1 MYELLAENEGVVEY
15 VLRVLEW
22 VKGKLYH
29 MFYEVPYVG
38 EILDKI
44 PVWVYGIII
53 VVLFALTAFLAYH
66 TIISLKKFI
75 HQQIANSPLGS
86 AMEKRRTLAYADK
99 LVKEGDYIQ
108 ASDIYFSVGEKVTA
122 AKLLEKGKYLDKA
135 GKMYEK
141 MGDIDKAIELYEKA
155 GENAW
160 LADALR
166 KKGEFA
172 KAGELLMRLGKK
184 LMAAEC
190 FVKANQHKKAAEL
203 FASSG
208 NLSSAAESYE
218 KAGEFKMAAK
228 MYEQSYIEGTSG
240 QEMPAPDVQAKLDN
254 MIAKAAEY
262 YGKTGDH
269 LKAAGTFA
277 RVKQFMKAGEAAL
290 KGGDSKRAAE
300 YFKEAKEYDKAAEIF
315 RRAGDKSSAADIL
328 AQKFIDSHDYAQAG
342 KLFLEAG
349 SFLKAAD
356 FLTQG
361 GELSLAAGAF
371 MQGGEYVSAGE
382 LYEESGE
389 KQKAAEAFEKADNLQ
404 KAAQLYADA
413 GELPR
418 ASTLY
423 ERAGEY
429 MKAAVLFGQM
439 GQKDKELSALQK
451 VQPEDQDFNEAVA
464 RLADLF
470 KEKGNLRLAKEKYM
484 QALGGADPNQF
495 NLALC
500 YGLAGVYESE
510 GDYAGALGLYQKI
523 QLVDFGFREIAL
535 RIKECEEALAGA
547 PRKPAQPEPD
557 ATVQSTPQAPAQAAE
572 TQAQQQDAAKRYA
585 IVKEIGRGGMGVV
598 YQGKDKH
605 LNRVIAIKV
614 LPRHISDNPKMVKR
628 FAAEAR
634 SAAQLTHSNI
644 VTLYDF
650 QQAGGRSFITME
662 YVDGITLKKLMG
674 MVDRLPIVKA
684 LKIIY
689 QCCQGLDYAHKK
701 GIIHRDIKPSNIMI
715 NKQNIVKIMD
725 FGLAKVAGEE
735 TLTDAGSLSGT
746 VMYMSPEQLLGEK
759 LDKTT
764 DIYALG
770 LVFYELVTGSH
781 PFPSGDIAY
790 HHIHTA
796 PKPPSELRPEIPGNL
811 NDIILQC
818 IEKDRAKRFQSA
830 VQLALAL
837 REVPLK

>member
-1 MYELLAENEGVVEY
+1 MYELLAKDEGVVEY
-15 VLRVLEW
+15 VMRVLEW
-22 VKGKLYH
+22 VKGKVYH
-29 MFYEVPYVG
+29 TFYEVPYVG
-38 EILDKI
+38 DILDKI
-44 PVWVYGIII
+44 PVWAYGVII
-53 VVLFALTAFLAYH
+53 VVLFAVTAFITYH
-66 TIISLKKFI
+66 TIVSIKVFM
-75 HQQIANSPLGS
+75 HRQIANSVVGD
-86 AMEKRRTLAYADK
+86 AMEKRRTLVYADR
-99 LVKEGDYIQ
+99 LAKEGDYIQ
-108 ASDIYFSVGEKVTA
+108 ASDIYFSVGEKARA
-122 AKLLEKGKYLDKA
+122 AKLLEKGNYLDKA

-141 MGDIDKAIELYEKA
+141 MGDLDRAIELYEKA

-166 KKGEFA
+166 QKGEFA
-172 KAGELLMRLGKK
+172 KAGELMMRLGKK

-208 NLSSAAESYE
+208 NLSSAAECYE
-218 KAGEFKMAAK
+218 KAGELQMAAK
-228 MYEQSYIEGTSG
+228 MYEQSFIEGTSG
-240 QEMPAPDVQAKLDN
+240 QEMPPPDVKAKLDN
-254 MIAKAAEY
+254 MITKAAEY

-269 LKAAGTFA
+269 LKAAGTYA

-290 KGGDSKRAAE
+290 RGGDSKRAAE
-300 YFKEAKEYDKAAEIF
+300 YFKEGKEYEKAAEIF
-315 RRAGDKSSAADIL
+315 RRSGDKAGAADIL
-328 AQKFIDSHDYAQAG
+328 AQKFIESHDYAQAG
-342 KLFLEAG
+342 RLFLEAG

-361 GELSLAAGAF
+361 GELLLAADAF

-389 KQKAAEAFEKADNLQ
+389 KQKAAEAYEKADNLHR
-404 KAAQLYADA
+404 AAQLYADA

-423 ERAGEY
+423 EQAGEY
-429 MKAAVLFGQM
+429 MKAAGLFGQM
-439 GQKDKELSALQK
+439 GQKDRELSALQK
-451 VQPEDQDFNEAVA
+451 VQPQDPDYNEAVA
-464 RLADLF
+464 MLAEIF
-470 KEKGNLRLAKEKYM
+470 KEKGNLKLAMEKYM
-484 QALGGADPNQF
+484 QALGGAEPNQF
-495 NLALC
+495 NLGLC
-500 YGLAGVYESE
+500 YGLAGVYEAE
-510 GDYAGALGLYQKI
+510 GSYGKALEIYQKI
-523 QLVDFGFREIAL
+523 QLVDFGFREVGL
-535 RIKECEEALAGA
+535 RIKECEGLLANA
-547 PRKPAQPEPD
+547 PGTTEPTRPD
-557 ATVQSTPQAPAQAAE
+557 AAARAAQEPQPQSGD
-572 TQAQQQDAAKRYA
+572 TQTQQDAAKRYA

-605 LNRVIAIKV
+605 LNRIIAIKV
-614 LPRHISDNPKMVKR
+614 LPRHISENPKMVKR

-674 MVDRLPIVKA
+674 MVDKLPIVKA

-715 NKQNIVKIMD
+715 NKQNVVKIMD

-770 LVFYELVTGSH
+770 LVFYELVTGAH
-781 PFPSGDIAY
+781 PFPGGDVAY
-790 HHIHTA
+790 HHIHTK
-796 PKPPSELRPEIPGNL
+796 PKPPQELRPEIPGNL
-811 NDIILQC
+811 NDIILKC
-818 IEKDRAKRFQSA
+818 IEKDRAGRFQSSA
-830 VQLALAL
+830 QLALSL